1 MSLWETLKAIWRDAR
16 PFRGPRLLGER
27 QFPTWNACEYVMSYV
42 LNSFTSIA
50 VWLYL
55 LPPFNRL
62 TVIGRRHLRRIP
74 RNTLVVSNHVT
85 LLDSWLISTA
95 LFFPHC
101 LLRFSLVPWHVP
113 ERMNFTDPPS
123 LVKRFPL
130 LAFLIAMVF
139 KYWRCI
145 PVTRGRNAS
154 AKNLFRKV
162 RKVLPRGIVYL
173 FPGGTR
179 EREGAIFRAQQGVG
193 RIVAYCNP
201 FVLPVYHKGYY
212 ATAPRGNRHPQK
224 FFGNHLLIVVGP
236 LEKLKWN
243 SHSFERRE
251 RELWVWLANECGE
264 RLYALADRLPTRSG
278 KPHAT

>member
-1 MSLWETLKAIWRDAR
+1 MSLWETLKAIWQDAR

-27 QFPTWNACEYVMSYV
+27 QFPTWNACEYVVSYV
-42 LNSFTSIA
+42 LNVLTGLA

-95 LFFPHC
+95 LFFPRSM
-101 LLRFSLVPWHVP
+101 LRSSLMPWHVP

-123 LVKRFPL
+123 LVKRSPPL
-130 LAFLIAMVF
+130 AWLIAKVF

-154 AKNLFRKV
+154 ARELFRKV
-162 RKVLPRGIVYL
+162 QKVLPRGVVYL

-179 EREGAIFRAQQGVG
+179 ERAGAIFHAQPGVG
-193 RIVAYCNP
+193 KIVADCDPY
-201 FVLPVYHKGYY
+201 VLPTYHTGYY
-212 ATAPRGNRHPQK
+212 FTAPRENRHPQRL
-224 FFGNHLLIVVGP
+224 FGNHLTVIVGQP
-236 LEKLKWN
+236 EKLQRN
-243 SHSFERRE
+243 ACSSRVGERA
-251 RELWVWLANECGE
+251 LWVRLADECGE
-264 RLYALADRLPTRSG
+264 HLYALADRLQTRSS
-278 KPHAT
+278 KPRAT